1 MVSWIQKN
9 FRGSIFWMICVMGF
23 LAILSSTMSKNP
35 VLKPFSLSLETP
47 TNWTGVVAA
56 ASTVPG
62 ILISLP
68 AASLSDILGRRKF
81 LLLAG
86 LVFASAPFLYL
97 LITVWWQLIIVR
109 FYHGFATAMFV
120 PVAEASVAELFPTK
134 RGERISLFSTA
145 TYVGRVMAPTLGGYI
160 LFASADNF
168 HILYLAVAVAG
179 ATALITALPLS
190 RNKQS
195 TITEQVN
202 IKETG
207 KRLFGG
213 WKAVV
218 RSRGVLTVS
227 FVQACT
233 YYAYGSAEFYLAG
246 YLPEIAHLNELLT
259 GIIITSIIGVAIFAR
274 PYMGR
279 LSDRAGRRT
288 PIVAGGV
295 VSGLPLLMVP
305 FVADFWVLLVLVV
318 IYGAGFAAVTASTSA
333 LISELVSKEFVGTSM
348 GFIDTIMDVG
358 QTSGPIISG
367 LILSTSLQYTGL
379 FFSLTFVLLFS
390 SIAFALYGVTGYRT

>member
-1 MVSWIQKN
+1 MFSIEKN
-9 FRGSIFWMICVMGF
+9 FRGSVFWMLCIMGF
-23 LAILSSTMSKNP
+23 FAILSSTMSKSP
-35 VLKPFSLSLETP
+35 VLKPFSLSLGTP
-47 TNWTGVVAA
+47 TDWTGVVAA

-68 AASLSDILGRRKF
+68 VASLSDILGRRKF
-81 LLLAG
+81 LLIAG
-86 LVFASAPFLYL
+86 FIFASAPFLYL

-109 FYHGFATAMFV
+109 FYHGFATAIFV

-145 TYVGRVMAPTLGGYI
+145 TYVGRVIAPTLGGYI

-195 TITEQVN
+195 AISGQVN
-202 IKETG
+202 IKVTG

-259 GIIITSIIGVAIFAR
+259 GVIITSIIGVAIFAR
-274 PYMGR
+274 PYLGR
-279 LSDRAGRRT
+279 FSDRAGRRT
-288 PIVAGGV
+288 PIVAGCV
-295 VSGLPLLMVP
+295 VSGLPLLIVP

-318 IYGAGFAAVTASTSA
+318 TYGVGFAAVTASTSA

-379 FFSLTFVLLFS
+379 FFSLTFVLLLS
-390 SIAFALYGVTGYRT
+390 SIVFYLLGVTS